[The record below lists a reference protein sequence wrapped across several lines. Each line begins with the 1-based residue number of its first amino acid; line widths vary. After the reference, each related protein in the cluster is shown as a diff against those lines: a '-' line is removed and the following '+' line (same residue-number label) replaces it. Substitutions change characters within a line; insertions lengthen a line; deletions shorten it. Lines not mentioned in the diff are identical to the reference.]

1 MRNMFRLIII
11 VVFAGIITPVATPVL
26 ADDSKP
32 WLKITSPKD
41 GAFMSS
47 KEDIIIVYEM
57 NPGPKGDHVHF
68 YVDGGNAGLMRKNK
82 GSFNMTK
89 LGPGE
94 RELTVKL
101 VNKIHVPIGVEASVK
116 ITVK

>member
-1 MRNMFRLIII
+1 MAVVLPI
-11 VVFAGIITPVATPVL
+11 VAVAAPAM
-26 ADDSKP
+26 ADDSKASVTI
-32 WLKITSPKD
+32 LAPKD
-41 GAFMSS
+41 GAVISS
-47 KEDIIIVYEM
+47 KEDIIIEYEM
-57 NPGPKGDHVHF
+57 TPGPLGDHVHF